1 MGTSKSQIELE
12 GRRFIDRIVEAA
24 LPVFDRV
31 IAVTR
36 EGEPAPSDALE
47 TIHEQP
53 HEGASPIYGV
63 RRALDHGGDRVWLLA
78 TDYPLVTSDLLRHLR
93 LRFERSAAS
102 MLVPVWHGHP
112 QMLCAGYG
120 SSARDVLDIMIRSKQ
135 LRLRDLLTSVDCEQV
150 GEDELRAAFAGDQLW
165 NVNLPEDMERLRRL
179 YER

>member
-1 MGTSKSQIELE
+1 MGTAKSQIELE
-12 GRRFIDRIVEAA
+12 GRRFIDRVARAA
-24 LPVFDRV
+24 LPAFDRV

-53 HEGASPIYGV
+53 HDGASPIYGI
-63 RRALDHGGDRVWLLA
+63 RRALDHGGDRVWILA
-78 TDYPLVTSDLLRHLR
+78 TDYPLVTSELLRHLR
-93 LRFERSAAS
+93 SRFERSLAS

-120 SSARDVLDIMIRSKQ
+120 SATRNVLDIMISSKQ
-135 LRLRDLLTSVDCEQV
+135 FRLRDLLTSVDCEQV
-150 GEDELRAAFAGDQLW
+150 GEAELRAAFNGDPLW
-165 NVNLPEDMERLRRL
+165 NVNLPEELERLRRL